1 MFEGTKGYSVT
12 MSRGIGPLLMLV
24 MLAMRDGAL
33 GKPQPGAVAESERRG
48 GRGGCGPCADEK
60 YGGRFGPTQ
69 RTFAS

>member
-48 GRGGCGPCADEK
+48 GRGGCGPCAAKK